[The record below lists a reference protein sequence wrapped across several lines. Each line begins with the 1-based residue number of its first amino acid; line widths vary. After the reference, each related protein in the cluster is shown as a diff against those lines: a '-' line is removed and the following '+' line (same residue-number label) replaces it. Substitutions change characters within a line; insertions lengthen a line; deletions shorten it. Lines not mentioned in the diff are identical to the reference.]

1 MVENDAKQLDSIEF
15 IRGKDTTVLKAIDLH
30 TLEQDEGKL
39 SNEAM
44 DWFVFWLNPQVLH
57 LDVSFVSPYM
67 SSQPI
72 TLMNDEHFNMD
83 MIEGFYR
90 RSKGLWQ
97 YKSNTLIVPIL
108 DSDYWTLAVLSK
120 HQFLKFDSVY
130 DGSWHGTK
138 RLHTLLGRLWA
149 LHVGVEEFEEREI
162 AGNMQSWR
170 HAACLRQTGK
180 TKCGW
185 MTIWNI
191 VDYCARHGFGAEWKE
206 KAQ

>member
-90 RSKGLWQ
+90 RSKGLW
-97 YKSNTLIVPIL
+97 
-108 DSDYWTLAVLSK
+108 
-120 HQFLKFDSVY
+120 
-130 DGSWHGTK
+130 
-138 RLHTLLGRLWA
+138 
-149 LHVGVEEFEEREI
+149 
-162 AGNMQSWR
+162 
-170 HAACLRQTGK
+170 
-180 TKCGW
+180 
-185 MTIWNI
+185 
-191 VDYCARHGFGAEWKE
+191 
-206 KAQ
+206 